1 MSSEKEHIKYLLWS
15 YIHQGSQK
23 ACREFFDFFFPKL
36 ILFAMIFVRNLETA
50 EDIVSE
56 VFVKFFQK
64 GKRIT
69 EIDDVKPYLYRS
81 VKNQAITHLKNNVHS
96 LSGLSDCDDSNDLI
110 IDIQDPYHQY
120 LHKDLQE
127 KLQEVIQSLPTQKKT
142 VYRLI
147 VLEGL
152 KYKEVAALLDLSI
165 KTVENHMVEATR
177 QVRFKISE
185 WLHENPWHEQKKS

>member
-1 MSSEKEHIKYLLWS
+1 MPSENEHIKYLLWS

-23 ACREFFDFFFPKL
+23 ACREFYDLFFPRL
-36 ILFAMIFVRNLETA
+36 IRFAMIFVRNLETA
-50 EDIVSE
+50 EDIVSD
-56 VFVKFFQK
+56 VFVKFFQR

-81 VKNQAITHLKNNVHS
+81 VKNQAITYLRSNDYTMSVHS
-96 LSGLSDCDDSNDLI
+96 EDDEWNDLI

-120 LHKDLQE
+120 LHKGLQE
-127 KLQEVIQSLPTQKKT
+127 KLQEVLQSLPPQKKT
-142 VYRLI
+142 IYRLI

-152 KYKEVAALLDLSI
+152 KYKEVAALLNLSI

-177 QVRFKISE
+177 QVRLKISG
-185 WLHENPWHEQKKS
+185 WLHEHGD

>member
-1 MSSEKEHIKYLLWS
+1 MPSEKEHIKYLLWS
-15 YIHQGSQK
+15 YIYQDSQK
-23 ACREFFDFFFPKL
+23 AFREFYDLFFPRL
-36 ILFAMIFVRNLETA
+36 IRLAMIFVRNLEAA

-56 VFVKFFQK
+56 VFVKFFQR

-81 VKNQAITHLKNNVHS
+81 VKNQAITYLKSNVHTMS
-96 LSGLSDCDDSNDLI
+96 VHSDDERSDLI

-120 LHKDLQE
+120 LHKELQE
-127 KLQEVIQSLPTQKKT
+127 KLQEVLQSLPPQKKT
-142 VYRLI
+142 IYRLI

-152 KYKEVAALLDLSI
+152 KYKEVAALLNISI

-177 QVRFKISE
+177 QVRLKISK
-185 WLHENPWHEQKKS
+185 WLHENPGHEQIKI

>member
-1 MSSEKEHIKYLLWS
+1 
-15 YIHQGSQK
+15 
-23 ACREFFDFFFPKL
+23 
-36 ILFAMIFVRNLETA
+36 MIFVRNLETA

-56 VFVKFFQK
+56 VFVKFFQR

-81 VKNQAITHLKNNVHS
+81 VKNQAITYLKSNVHTMS
-96 LSGLSDCDDSNDLI
+96 VHAEDDEWNDLI

-120 LHKDLQE
+120 LHKGLQE
-127 KLQEVIQSLPTQKKT
+127 KLQEVLQSLPPQKKT
-142 VYRLI
+142 IYRLI

-152 KYKEVAALLDLSI
+152 KYKEVAALLNLSI

-177 QVRFKISE
+177 QVRLKISD
-185 WLHENPWHEQKKS
+185 WLHENPGAEQKKS